1 MANGQLRG
9 AIGQLRRLCGGRLGS
24 TLTDA
29 QLLEAF
35 LGRRD
40 QASFEVLVWRHGS
53 MVLNLCQR
61 ILRDSH
67 EAEDAFQAAFLIL
80 ARKARSI
87 GKGEAL
93 ASWLYKVA
101 YRVALRA
108 RARGAQRGRWEEAAD
123 DLPARQTGDHAD
135 WNDLRPVLDE
145 EIGRPPEKYCVPF
158 VLCYLEGHTNE
169 EAAAQLGCPKGT
181 ILSRLARG
189 RDRLRWRLTR
199 RGIAL
204 STAALTGTLSEGAAS
219 AALPV
224 PLVANTA
231 QAATALAAGQAVA
244 GLVSPSAAALY
255 EGVIHTMYVT
265 KLKIAAA
272 VLLGL
277 AVAGTGLGIAA
288 QTSRNVG
295 DDFTTRFEVDKPVL
309 GNRGFVLAQERG
321 REPSRSELRGQ
332 VKAVD
337 AAAGK
342 ITIATL
348 VARDQPPTETTY
360 ALAKD
365 VEVAVGAA
373 VGRGGVFKESKLAE
387 LVPGTVVSLSLAADK
402 TTVDSILAEE
412 PTIRTRLR
420 AVDAARGTLTVL
432 WVDPGRSADRGRDE
446 GRDQAPQE
454 KTLVVAKNA
463 EIVADDGRA
472 GPFALLRKAT
482 LADLAEGTL
491 VTLCLSLDS
500 KQVHTVLAEGPTALG
515 TVKAVDAAKKQLT
528 LVMPAAS
535 GDDGGQERTL
545 QIADDAV
552 ILLDDGRGRLLSAR
566 PGKLADV
573 PAGAVASVRL
583 TVDQHFVTSLRVQGP
598 TLVGQ
603 LKSVDA
609 AKSTII
615 IALPPGA
622 RGEEP
627 EEKTLAVAKNATV
640 AINGTAAK
648 LTDLNTGDNGPQ
660 VQLRLSLDQTRVQ
673 RITLRTAEAG
683 R

>member
-9 AIGQLRRLCGGRLGS
+9 AIGELRRLFGGRGGS

-35 LGRRD
+35 LSHRD

-53 MVLNLCQR
+53 MVLNLCRR
-61 ILRDSH
+61 IWRDSH

-93 ASWLYKVA
+93 GSWLYKVA

-108 RARGAQRGRWEEAAD
+108 RARGAKRGRWEEASD
-123 DLPARQTGDHAD
+123 DLPAREAGDHAD
-135 WNDLRPVLDE
+135 RNDLRSVLDA
-145 EIGRPPEKYCVPF
+145 EISRLPEKYRVPF

-169 EAAAQLGCPKGT
+169 EAAARLGCPKGT

-189 RDRLRWRLTR
+189 RDRLRRRLTR

-204 STAALTGTLSEGAAS
+204 STATLTGTLSEGAMP

-231 QAATALAAGQAVA
+231 RAANAVAAGQAVA
-244 GLVSPSAAALY
+244 GQVSASAAALY
-255 EGVIHTMYVT
+255 EGVIHAMYVT

-288 QTSRNVG
+288 QTNRNVG
-295 DDFTTRFEVDKPVL
+295 DDFTTRFEEDKPGF

-321 REPSRSELRGQ
+321 REPNRSELRGQ
-332 VKAVD
+332 VKSVD
-337 AAAGK
+337 ATAGK
-342 ITIATL
+342 ITITTL
-348 VARDQPPTETTY
+348 VARDEPPTETTY
-360 ALAKD
+360 SLAKD
-365 VEVAVGAA
+365 VEVAVGGAG
-373 VGRGGVFKESKLAE
+373 GRDGVFKEGKLAE
-387 LVPGTVVSLSLAADK
+387 LVPGTVVSLSLAADQ

-412 PTIRTRLR
+412 PTIRTRVK
-420 AVDAARGTLTVL
+420 AVDAAKGTLTVL
-432 WVDPGRSADRGRDE
+432 WADPGRKADRGRDE
-446 GRDQAPQE
+446 GREQAPEE

-463 EIVADDGRA
+463 EIVADDGGSGR
-472 GPFALLRKAT
+472 FALLRKAQ

-491 VTLCLSLDS
+491 VTLSLSLDS
-500 KQVHTVLAEGPTALG
+500 KQVHTILAEGPSAFG
-515 TVKAVDAAKKQLT
+515 TVKALDAAKKQLT

-535 GDDGGQERTL
+535 GDEEGQERTL
-545 QIADDAV
+545 QVADDAV
-552 ILLDDGRGRLLSAR
+552 ILLDDGRGRRLSAK

-573 PAGAVASVRL
+573 PAGAIATARL
-583 TVDQHFVTSLRVQGP
+583 TVDQQFVASLRVQGP

-603 LKSVDA
+603 LKGADA
-609 AKSTII
+609 AKSTITVV
-615 IALPPGA
+615 LPPRA

-627 EEKTLAVAKNATV
+627 EEKTLTVAKNATV
-640 AINGTAAK
+640 SLNGTAAK
-648 LTDLNTGDNGPQ
+648 LTDLAGGDKGPH
-660 VQLRLSLDQTRVQ
+660 VELRLSLDQSQVQ
-673 RITLRTAEAG
+673 RITLRTPEAG